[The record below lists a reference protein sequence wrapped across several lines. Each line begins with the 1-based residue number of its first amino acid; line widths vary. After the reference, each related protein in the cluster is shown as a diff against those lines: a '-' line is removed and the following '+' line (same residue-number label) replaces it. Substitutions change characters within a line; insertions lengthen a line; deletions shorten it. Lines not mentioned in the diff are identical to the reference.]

1 MNKKKKNEDQKE
13 QSKGAE
19 KTVNEDVIS
28 DEMIDSEEAHHTKK
42 EDKEEIEEANDE
54 IQDEESEPDEN
65 TRKLLRL
72 QADFLNF
79 KNRTEKEK
87 ARIYSSA
94 IEDVILELLPV
105 MDNFER
111 AIQTEHDNNSFKDGI
126 VMIYNQLKTAIEKK
140 GVVEIPS
147 LGEKFDPNIHH
158 AVASQETE
166 DVEADVIIEV
176 LQKGYQIYE
185 KVIRPSM
192 VKISK

>member
-54 IQDEESEPDEN
+54 IQEEESEPDEN

>member
-94 IEDVILELLPV
+94 IEDVIMELLPV

-176 LQKGYQIYE
+176 L
-185 KVIRPSM
+185 SM

>member
-54 IQDEESEPDEN
+54 IQEEESEPDEN

-94 IEDVILELLPV
+94 IEDVIMELLPV

-176 LQKGYQIYE
+176 LQKGYQIYD

>member
-176 LQKGYQIYE
+176 LQKGYQIYD

>member
-1 MNKKKKNEDQKE
+1 MNKKKKNEDLKE

-54 IQDEESEPDEN
+54 IQEEESEPDEN

-94 IEDVILELLPV
+94 IEDIIMELLPV

-140 GVVEIPS
+140 GVEEIPS
-147 LGEKFDPNIHH
+147 LGEKFNPNIHH

-176 LQKGYQIYE
+176 LQKGYQIYD